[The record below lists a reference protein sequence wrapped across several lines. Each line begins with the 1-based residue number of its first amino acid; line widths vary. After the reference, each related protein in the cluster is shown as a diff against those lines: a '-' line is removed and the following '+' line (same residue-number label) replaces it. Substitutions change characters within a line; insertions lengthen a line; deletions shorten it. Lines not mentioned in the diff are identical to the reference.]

1 MLTNKFHS
9 TSESLI
15 RTVTEQTTTPV
26 LLVGHDGFGKRHLA
40 LHIANNIVASH
51 PEHIHVIEPAAS
63 GSISIDQIRTVK
75 DFLRLKGFD
84 QSQRRAIVMIDVET
98 MTTEAQNASLKFLEE
113 QPEGVQFILTAAHP
127 ERLLPTIISRVQLWR
142 LVSPAVG
149 EIEEMFTAN
158 SYPVL
163 EVQKALR
170 MSGGLIGRT
179 HTILS
184 GGAQD
189 FVASVEAVKT
199 FLSLSTDKRLAQ
211 VATLKDRQ
219 AILSFVQMLQR
230 VSAITLPLVAEKSR
244 QQWAHRL
251 RVSNSA
257 LVSLQQNAQL
267 KLVLTD
273 LALSL

>member
-1 MLTNKFHS
+1 
-9 TSESLI
+9 
-15 RTVTEQTTTPV
+15 
-26 LLVGHDGFGKRHLA
+26 
-40 LHIANNIVASH
+40 
-51 PEHIHVIEPAAS
+51 
-63 GSISIDQIRTVK
+63 
-75 DFLRLKGFD
+75 
-84 QSQRRAIVMIDVET
+84 MIDVET

-158 SYPVL
+158 GYPVL